1 MVRDQDGRSTPSE
14 WKYAIPVA
22 LLAALGIALTIG
34 MMQLLRHYVHQ
45 SAEDITIESVSMSA
59 ERAGHSM
66 GTLNGTLSA
75 VTGWFA
81 VDDSITNPWNS
92 VSEMLSSTAS
102 RRPSSRDSCAAWS
115 AAARTC
121 RPCSTHR

>member
-81 VDDSITNPWNS
+81 VDDSISETEFQGFVRRV
-92 VSEMLSSTAS
+92 VSGREDL
-102 RRPSSRDSCAAWS
+102 
-115 AAARTC
+115 
-121 RPCSTHR
+121 